1 MFLLRVSVAA
11 ALRCR
16 IETKPQALVVQLS
29 NAAAMLLA
37 ACSEWRLQLVC

>member
-1 MFLLRVSVAA
+1 MFVAARHVAA

-29 NAAAMLLA
+29 NAAAMMLLRVQY
-37 ACSEWRLQLVC
+37 CSF